1 MVPMVLS
8 GSSVSWA
15 LASAST
21 LLTHAWCD
29 APWLQAMYAV
39 LREALAANCK
49 APRSKPCGYSY
60 SCATDDG
67 SNACP
72 DTLAS
77 LALEWNDLDI
87 LERLGEGGFG
97 VVYRAINRGTNEEL
111 AVKMSRHQLSYA
123 SGQGPWP
130 ADVPVS
136 NEMRC
141 LLAALQTLLGTALA
155 CWCAP
160 PPRLQLLPPLSL
172 CSN

>member
-1 MVPMVLS
+1 MPDVMP
-8 GSSVSWA
+8 
-15 LASAST
+15 
-21 LLTHAWCD
+21 
-29 APWLQAMYAV
+29 PWLQAMYAV
-39 LREALAANCK
+39 LRETFAANCK

-60 SCATDDG
+60 SCTTDDGG

-87 LERLGEGGFG
+87 LERLGEGSFG
-97 VVYRAINRGTNEEL
+97 IVYRAVNRGTNEEL

-123 SGQGPWP
+123 SGQGP

-160 PPRLQLLPPLSL
+160 RLQLLPPLSL
-172 CSN
+172 CSS